1 MRERLTPRGLWRRS
15 GVRFP
20 LVPVL
25 CFSPS
30 PFSSSFSLLLSSFLS
45 FSSPRFPL
53 VPVLCFWFGFCV
65 CVFGGGGLW
74 CVVCCV
80 GVVCVWLGCGLWCLT
95 WAWSGWVVPCWVRSG
110 YVCVWLFA
118 LLCAFPFCVVLV
130 GSSESDRQKDARRR
144 HTRSER
150 VANTERED
158 HAFIHAA
165 WACAR
170 CTPIYSR
177 RSTLPT
183 RTLRF
188 AAAQGVAL

>member
-1 MRERLTPRGLWRRS
+1 MSPFC
-15 GVRFP
+15 VFP
-20 LVPVL
+20 PLL
-25 CFSPS
+25 SPPLF
-30 PFSSSFSLLLSSFLS
+30 PFSSPLFFPSHLLDSPLSPF
-45 FSSPRFPL
+45 
-53 VPVLCFWFGFCV
+53 
-65 CVFGGGGLW
+65 CVFGLVFVFVCLVVGGCG
-74 CVVCCV
+74 VVCCV

-130 GSSESDRQKDARRR
+130 GSSESDRQKDAR
-144 HTRSER
+144 TTQT
-150 VANTERED
+150 VTERASCE
-158 HAFIHAA
+158 HRARGSCLHAA

-183 RTLRF
+183 RTLVF
-188 AAAQGVAL
+188 APAQGVAL